1 MNNLDVEYLATA
13 TEAALEAGVILKQFW
28 GKLRHISEKS
38 HPGDLVTEA
47 DKASEKRILE
57 ILQERVPDHPILSE
71 ETGMHENN
79 AQDYLWTIDPIDG
92 TTNYAHALPFCC
104 VSIALLL
111 RGSPQIGV
119 VYNPLMDELFHAV
132 KGQGA
137 FLNHVPLS
145 VSKNGEL
152 SKSLLA
158 TGFPYNR
165 RDTEDNNYKEFIQLT
180 NRSQGVRRFGA
191 AALDLAYVAAG
202 RLDGYWEHGI
212 KIWDIAAGALLVE
225 EAGGTVSDYD
235 QGPLDL
241 EAGRILATNGL
252 VHAAISKELS
262 GK

>member
-1 MNNLDVEYLATA
+1 MNLDEEYLAVA

-57 ILQERVPDHPILSE
+57 ILHERVPDHPILSE

-92 TTNYAHALPFCC
+92 TTNYAHSFPFCC

-145 VSKNGEL
+145 VSKNNALG
-152 SKSLLA
+152 KSLLA

-165 RDTEDNNYKEFIQLT
+165 RETADNNYKEFTQLT
-180 NRSQGVRRFGA
+180 NISQGVLVLERQ
-191 AALDLAYVAAG
+191 
-202 RLDGYWEHGI
+202 
-212 KIWDIAAGALLVE
+212 LLTWPMSPQAV
-225 EAGGTVSDYD
+225 
-235 QGPLDL
+235 
-241 EAGRILATNGL
+241 
-252 VHAAISKELS
+252 
-262 GK
+262 